1 MKKQFL
7 LFAGSNYY
15 PEGGAYDFKGSFET
29 SELAVKAHDPSDYI
43 IPKYK
48 CCDGWANIFD
58 LKEEKI
64 VKQFYEGNWYEG
76 DSEIY

>member
-7 LFAGSNYY
+7 LFSGGDYY

-29 SELAVKAHDPSDYI
+29 AEIAVKAHDSNEYN
-43 IPKYK
+43 
-48 CCDGWANIFD
+48 DGWANIFD

-64 VKQFYEGNWYEG
+64 VKQFSRGDWYEG
-76 DSEIY
+76 DDEMY

>member
-15 PEGGAYDFKGSFET
+15 PEGGAYDFKGSFDT
-29 SELAVKAHDPSDYI
+29 VELAVKAHDPNEQKLDG
-43 IPKYK
+43 
-48 CCDGWANIFD
+48 GWANIFD

>member
-1 MKKQFL
+1 MKREARMKQIL
-7 LFAGSNYY
+7 LFAGNDYY

-29 SELAVKAHDPSDYI
+29 VELALQAHN
-43 IPKYK
+43 PKEHRYEG
-48 CCDGWANIFD
+48 GWANIFD

-64 VKQFYEGNWYEG
+64 VKQFSRGTWYEG